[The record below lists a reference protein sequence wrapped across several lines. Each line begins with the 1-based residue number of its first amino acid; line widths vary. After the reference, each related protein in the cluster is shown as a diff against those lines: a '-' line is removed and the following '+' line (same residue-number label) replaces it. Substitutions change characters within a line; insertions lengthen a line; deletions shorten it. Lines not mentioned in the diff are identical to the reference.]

1 MIYLTQLTCAK
12 QRKSLFNGHKYKNLW
27 FFLTYFAYKTK
38 SCQNQNLCFKSFNSH
53 SYKVYRKVLQ
63 SILASSTTNWGT
75 LVQISW
81 CWVIFRYSFLS
92 MKQLRII
99 LHTLLNVGQRH
110 PHLHKESLNKDL
122 KICLFMSSSFLHLHV
137 HLQAFLVADM
147 QLYKR
152 LCP

>member
-1 MIYLTQLTCAK
+1 MLIWFTSLSLRVPSKENHYLMVTNTRIYD
-12 QRKSLFNGHKYKNLW
+12 
-27 FFLTYFAYKTK
+27 FLTYFAYKTK
-38 SCQNQNLCFKSFNSH
+38 SCQNQNLCFKSFDSH

-99 LHTLLNVGQRH
+99 LHTLLLYYRRYSTVSFCVTTRSFHVWTTPCINYR
-110 PHLHKESLNKDL
+110 PDHLLRWAAKFD
-122 KICLFMSSSFLHLHV
+122 FML
-137 HLQAFLVADM
+137 
-147 QLYKR
+147 
-152 LCP
+152 